1 MSARL
6 LQFWQVHYE
15 EKEGKSDMNALVR
28 STIKLLLRM
37 KGFWFFLLITPFFTT
52 LILSTKENY
61 ISFYDSDT
69 PEMISELDG
78 ADEKVA
84 YFNGKGKCVIK
95 VYDASKDEL
104 SEYMLNKIQQS
115 GLFQVCRVYL
125 PDLDNDKFDDLI
137 KERLEVDGSNDRMGA
152 AMFIRPG
159 FAANLNGSENLEA
172 FALYKLSED
181 SRTDILENE
190 IRTILTKMGS
200 QLVSH
205 SGNVAGT
212 LNALESID
220 EMIPKKKTVALNTA
234 DKNTLTLEQTNQK
247 SRMGYALAIL
257 TLGYVF
263 GGIFVAHICINE
275 QKDCVFTRI
284 KLAGMGMTEYFF
296 SKILAVVFV
305 TFMLTGIMAICTL
318 FIDVEAMGMSIPD
331 FLLVISLM
339 GLIFSTLSLMIG
351 LLIGDVM
358 SSNVAAF
365 TLWSMSALLSGLYF
379 PIDGTTEVIRTL
391 SYIMPHKWF
400 LDGTE
405 LILIGDKM
413 GQIMILCVTVAYL
426 IIIGSIGSMCLKV
439 KRVDEWGSN

>member
-1 MSARL
+1 MSAL
-6 LQFWQVHYE
+6 V
-15 EKEGKSDMNALVR
+15 KSTL
-28 STIKLLLRM
+28 KLLIRM
-37 KGFWFFLLITPFFTT
+37 KGFWFFLLITPFLTT
-52 LILSTKENY
+52 LILRTKENY
-61 ISFYDSDT
+61 ISFYDSDA
-69 PEMISELDG
+69 PEMITELDG
-78 ADEKVA
+78 AEEKVA

-95 VYDASKDEL
+95 VYDASKDAL

-125 PDLDNDKFDDLI
+125 PDYDDGKFDELI
-137 KERLEVDGSNDRMGA
+137 KERLGIDGSNDRMGA
-152 AMFIRPG
+152 ALFIRPG
-159 FAANLNGSENLEA
+159 FTESLGKTESKD
-172 FALYKLSED
+172 ALAIYKLSED
-181 SRTDILENE
+181 SRTDILESE
-190 IRTILTKMGS
+190 IKTIFTKIGS
-200 QLVSH
+200 VLEAH
-205 SGNVAGT
+205 SGDVAGT
-212 LNALESID
+212 LDALDVIDSI
-220 EMIPKKKTVALNTA
+220 IPEKKTVALSTA
-234 DKNTLTLEQTNQK
+234 DKNSLTLEQTNQK

-275 QKDCVFTRI
+275 QKDRVFTRI

-296 SKILAVVFV
+296 SKILAVIFV
-305 TFMLTGIMAICTL
+305 TLMLTGIMAICTF
-318 FIDVEAMGMSIPD
+318 FIDVESMGMSIPN

-379 PIDGTTEVIRTL
+379 PIDGTTEVIKTL

>member
-1 MSARL
+1 MSAL
-6 LQFWQVHYE
+6 V
-15 EKEGKSDMNALVR
+15 KSTL
-28 STIKLLLRM
+28 KLLIRM
-37 KGFWFFLLITPFFTT
+37 KGFWFFLLITPFLTT
-52 LILSTKENY
+52 LILRTKENY
-61 ISFYDSDT
+61 ISFYDSDA
-69 PEMISELDG
+69 PEMITELDG
-78 ADEKVA
+78 AEEKVA

-95 VYDASKDEL
+95 VYDASKDAF

-125 PDLDNDKFDDLI
+125 PDYDDGKFDELI

-152 AMFIRPG
+152 ALCIRPG
-159 FAANLNGSENLEA
+159 FTESLGKAESKD
-172 FALYKLSED
+172 ALAIYKLSED
-181 SRTDILENE
+181 SRTYILESE
-190 IRTILTKMGS
+190 IKTILTKIESVLKAHFGDA
-200 QLVSH
+200 
-205 SGNVAGT
+205 AGT
-212 LNALESID
+212 LDALEVIDSI
-220 EMIPKKKTVALNTA
+220 IPGKKTVALSTA
-234 DKNTLTLEQTNQK
+234 DNNSLTLEQTNQK

-275 QKDCVFTRI
+275 QKDRVFTRI

-296 SKILAVVFV
+296 SKILAVIFV
-305 TFMLTGIMAICTL
+305 TLMLTGIMAICTF
-318 FIDVEAMGMSIPD
+318 FIDVESMGMSIPN

-379 PIDGTTEVIRTL
+379 PIDGTTEVIKTL

>member
-1 MSARL
+1 MT
-6 LQFWQVHYE
+6 
-15 EKEGKSDMNALVR
+15 ALVK
-28 STIKLLLRM
+28 STLKLLLRM

-52 LILSTKENY
+52 LILRTKENY
-61 ISFYDSDT
+61 LSFYDSDA
-69 PEMISELDG
+69 PEMITELDG
-78 ADEKVA
+78 AEEKVA

-95 VYDASKDEL
+95 VYDASKDAL
-104 SEYMLNKIQQS
+104 SEYMLNKVQQS

-125 PDLDNDKFDDLI
+125 SDYDDGKFDDMI
-137 KERLEVDGSNDRMGA
+137 KERLEIDGSNDRMGA
-152 AMFIRPG
+152 ALFIRPG
-159 FAANLNGSENLEA
+159 FTESLGKAESKEVLVI
-172 FALYKLSED
+172 YKLSED
-181 SRTDILENE
+181 SRTDILECE
-190 IRTILTKMGS
+190 IKTLLTKIES
-200 QLVSH
+200 VLESH
-205 SGNVAGT
+205 LGDVTGT
-212 LNALESID
+212 LNALEAIDSI
-220 EMIPKKKTVALNTA
+220 IPEKKAVSLSTA
-234 DKNTLTLEQTNQK
+234 DKNSLTLEQTNQK

-305 TFMLTGIMAICTL
+305 TFVLTGIMAICTL
-318 FIDVEAMGMSIPD
+318 FIDVEAMGMSVPN

-339 GLIFSTLSLMIG
+339 GLIFSTLSLMMG

-379 PIDGTTEVIRTL
+379 PIDGTTEVIKTL

-426 IIIGSIGSMCLKV
+426 IIIGSIGSMCLKI

>member
-1 MSARL
+1 MT
-6 LQFWQVHYE
+6 
-15 EKEGKSDMNALVR
+15 ALVK
-28 STIKLLLRM
+28 STLKLLLRM

-52 LILSTKENY
+52 LILRTKENY
-61 ISFYDSDT
+61 LSFYDSDA
-69 PEMISELDG
+69 PEMITELDG
-78 ADEKVA
+78 AEEKVA

-95 VYDASKDEL
+95 VYDASKDGL
-104 SEYMLNKIQQS
+104 SEYMLNKVQQS

-125 PDLDNDKFDDLI
+125 SDYDDGKFDDLI
-137 KERLEVDGSNDRMGA
+137 KERLEIDGSNDRMGA
-152 AMFIRPG
+152 ALFIRPG
-159 FAANLNGSENLEA
+159 FTESLGKAESKEVLVI
-172 FALYKLSED
+172 YKLSED
-181 SRTDILENE
+181 SRTDILECE
-190 IRTILTKMGS
+190 IKTLLTKIES
-200 QLVSH
+200 VLESH
-205 SGNVAGT
+205 LGDVTGT
-212 LNALESID
+212 LNALEAIDSI
-220 EMIPKKKTVALNTA
+220 IPEKKAVSLSTA
-234 DKNTLTLEQTNQK
+234 DKNSLTLEQTNQK

-305 TFMLTGIMAICTL
+305 TFVLTGIMAICTL
-318 FIDVEAMGMSIPD
+318 FIDVEAMGMSVPN
-331 FLLVISLM
+331 FLMVISLM
-339 GLIFSTLSLMIG
+339 GLIFSTLSLMMG

-379 PIDGTTEVIRTL
+379 PIDGTTEVIKTL

>member
-1 MSARL
+1 MT
-6 LQFWQVHYE
+6 
-15 EKEGKSDMNALVR
+15 ALVK
-28 STIKLLLRM
+28 STLKLLLRM

-52 LILSTKENY
+52 LILRTKENY
-61 ISFYDSDT
+61 LSFYDSDA
-69 PEMISELDG
+69 PEMITELDG
-78 ADEKVA
+78 AEEKVA

-95 VYDASKDEL
+95 VYDASKDAL
-104 SEYMLNKIQQS
+104 SEYMLNKVQQS

-125 PDLDNDKFDDLI
+125 PDYDDGKVDDLI
-137 KERLEVDGSNDRMGA
+137 KERLEIDGSNDRMGA
-152 AMFIRPG
+152 ALFIRPEFTESLG
-159 FAANLNGSENLEA
+159 KAESKD
-172 FALYKLSED
+172 ALAIYKLSED
-181 SRTDILENE
+181 SRTDILESE
-190 IRTILTKMGS
+190 IKTILTKIES
-200 QLVSH
+200 VLESH
-205 SGNVAGT
+205 SGDVTGT
-212 LNALESID
+212 LNALEAIDSI
-220 EMIPKKKTVALNTA
+220 IPEKKAVSLSTA
-234 DKNTLTLEQTNQK
+234 DKNSLTLEQTNQK

-305 TFMLTGIMAICTL
+305 TFVLTGIMAICTL
-318 FIDVEAMGMSIPD
+318 FIDVEAMGMSVPN

-339 GLIFSTLSLMIG
+339 GLIFSTLSLMMG

-379 PIDGTTEVIRTL
+379 PIDGTTEVIKTL

>member
-1 MSARL
+1 MT
-6 LQFWQVHYE
+6 
-15 EKEGKSDMNALVR
+15 ALVK
-28 STIKLLLRM
+28 STLKLLIRM
-37 KGFWFFLLITPFFTT
+37 KGFWFFLLITPFLTT
-52 LILSTKENY
+52 LILRTKENY
-61 ISFYDSDT
+61 ISFYDSDA

-78 ADEKVA
+78 VEEKVA

-95 VYDASKDEL
+95 VYDSSKDDL

-125 PDLDNDKFDDLI
+125 SEYDNVKFDELI

-152 AMFIRPG
+152 AVFIRPG
-159 FAANLNGSENLEA
+159 FTESFGKAESKD
-172 FALYKLSED
+172 ALAIYKLSED
-181 SRTDILENE
+181 SRTDILESE
-190 IRTILTKMGS
+190 IETILTKIGS
-200 QLVSH
+200 ILEVH
-205 SGNVAGT
+205 SGDATGT
-212 LNALESID
+212 LDVLKTIDSI
-220 EMIPKKKTVALNTA
+220 IPEKKTVSLSTA
-234 DKNTLTLEQTNQK
+234 DKNALTMEQTNQK
-247 SRMGYALAIL
+247 SRMGYALAVL

-275 QKDCVFTRI
+275 QKDRVFTRI

-296 SKILAVVFV
+296 SKILAVIFV
-305 TFMLTGIMAICTL
+305 TLMLTGIMAICTL

-379 PIDGTTEVIRTL
+379 PIDGTTEVIKTL

-413 GQIMILCVTVAYL
+413 GQIMLLCVTVAYL